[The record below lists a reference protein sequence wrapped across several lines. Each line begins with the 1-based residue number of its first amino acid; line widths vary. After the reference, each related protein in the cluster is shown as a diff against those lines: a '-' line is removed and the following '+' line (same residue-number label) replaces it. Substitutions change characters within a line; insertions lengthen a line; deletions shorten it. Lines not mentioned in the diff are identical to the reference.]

1 MSRVGTRA
9 FPYRVVLLLVLALLL
24 VGYFGSHAPGT
35 AVDEAMKANRAVSTF
50 AARDDHYFDAMDGG
64 LQLTPEQRK
73 GRITWLLWTG
83 GNDSFWDVLAR
94 SLDSII
100 AALSARFDVRLKS
113 PLAANDRVTRSYTG
127 SLHSIMRR
135 LLDGCD
141 FVIAT
146 RQNGSVESITVFRRS
161 HTGAADSLP
170 VFWTRIEP
178 RGTLGFAN

>member
-1 MSRVGTRA
+1 MGYNITTKKGILPPFALRSVARA
-9 FPYRVVLLLVLALLL
+9 CLSAFAILLSGGPGFSELVIEGQADRLVL
-24 VGYFGSHAPGT
+24 T
-35 AVDEAMKANRAVSTF
+35 AKQE
-50 AARDDHYFDAMDGG
+50 
-64 LQLTPEQRK
+64 
-73 GRITWLLWTG
+73 
-83 GNDSFWDVLAR
+83 

-127 SLHSIMRR
+127 SLHSIIRR
-135 LLDGCD
+135 LLDGYD

-161 HTGAADSLP
+161 HIVAADSLP

-178 RGTLGFAN
+178 RGMLGFAN